1 MAAGPV
7 ALALGCA
14 YLLGALPFSLW
25 IGLAVHGVDIRQRGS
40 GNVGATNLGRSCGW
54 RSGAAGLVL
63 DAAKGWAAV
72 VAGGALAGTQGEL
85 GRVVLLLCGAAAV
98 AGHMWPVF
106 LLGHG
111 GGKGVATSAGVFLA
125 LDPVAVAVCAALFA
139 ATVAWSRFVS
149 LGSVLASAALPVAL
163 FARASGARDPV
174 FLLSIPIALGVIWK
188 HRTNLAR
195 IREGTESRLG
205 RQPEAS
211 GEGPA

>member
-7 ALALGCA
+7 ALALACA
-14 YLLGALPFSLW
+14 YLLGALPFSFWL
-25 IGLAVHGVDIRQRGS
+25 GLLVCGVDIRQRGS

-54 RSGAAGLVL
+54 GAGAAGLAL

-72 VAGGALAGTQGEL
+72 VAGGALAGADGEA

-125 LDPVAVAVCAALFA
+125 LEPVAVGVAAAVFVL
-139 ATVAWSRFVS
+139 TVAGSRFVS
-149 LGSVLASAALPVAL
+149 LGSVLASAVLPVAL
-163 FARASGARDPV
+163 FARASGPGDPV
-174 FLLSIPIALGVIWK
+174 FVLSIPIALGVIWK

-195 IREGTESRLG
+195 IRAGTESRLG
-205 RQPEAS
+205 REAATP
-211 GEGPA
+211 GEGAA